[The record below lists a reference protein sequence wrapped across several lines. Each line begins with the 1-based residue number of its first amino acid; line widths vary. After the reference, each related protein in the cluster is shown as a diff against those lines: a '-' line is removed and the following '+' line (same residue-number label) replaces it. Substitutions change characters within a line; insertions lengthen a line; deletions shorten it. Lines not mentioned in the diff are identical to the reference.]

1 MRDLRRGI
9 RREVRRYE
17 KSRNHQQYVERYHP
31 LMHPRNFFKSESE
44 VVSLYN
50 INRFI
55 QRTVAY
61 MCMLRNDQD
70 EIDQNIRFPS
80 WNSS

>member
-17 KSRNHQQYVERYHP
+17 KNRNHQQYVERYHS

-44 VVSLYN
+44 VVSL
-50 INRFI
+50 
-55 QRTVAY
+55 
-61 MCMLRNDQD
+61 
-70 EIDQNIRFPS
+70 
-80 WNSS
+80 